1 MIPDRLLFA
10 LAAVLA
16 APLSQAQTHQ
26 DLDQLK
32 TVAEQFLMK
41 EGAGLPGEIKVEL
54 RPLDARMQLA
64 PCPAPEAFLQPGA
77 RVWGNTTVGLRC
89 SAPTAW
95 KVYIQAKV
103 SVIGEYVAA
112 GVPLAQGQ
120 PIDQSQ
126 LVMLKGDL
134 AALPNGVVT
143 DIAQAVGRTSN
154 ISLPSGSPLRLD
166 GLKSKPVVQS
176 GQMVRVVS
184 SGAGFKVSAEGRAIG
199 TAGEGQVVQVR
210 TPAGA
215 VISGIAQAGG
225 LVEVVF

>member
-10 LAAVLA
+10 LAALLA

-26 DLDQLK
+26 DLGQLK
-32 TVAEQFLMK
+32 TLAEQFLMK
-41 EGAGLPGEIKVEL
+41 EGAGLPGEVKVEL

-143 DIAQAVGRTSN
+143 DMAQAVGRTSN

-166 GLKSKPVVQS
+166 GLKSKPVVLS